1 MANIKALHS
10 FVSFPGRFGPAKSD
24 APTLGRTTSTHE
36 HSIGDSSASPLTPT
50 SNQAFS
56 LMKTNANV
64 GAHHVGFSTHYDMT
78 PHDRRRCKNFT
89 LHSVNY
95 YTN

>member
-1 MANIKALHS
+1 MANTRALHS
-10 FVSFPGRFGPAKSD
+10 FITGKFGPAKSD
-24 APTLGRTTSTHE
+24 APTWGRTSSTHE
-36 HSIGDSSASPLTPT
+36 HTIGDSSASPLTPT

-56 LMKTNANV
+56 LLKSAPSV
-64 GAHHVGFSTHYDMT
+64 GTHHGGMSIHYDMT

-89 LHSVNY
+89 LNTVNY